1 MSNKSGVLKSALLLI
16 CSIIFVNNAM
26 AKTWFLPEYMDK
38 LDKTYRNRVS
48 DRSSRPAVAA
58 SECSKFKDSA
68 GKALLT
74 PAEIPSGHIC
84 TNYPNAVINKNCVG
98 NCKCDPSKYVYNKSN
113 CTGDWTIGGSTCT
126 DDQLRGTQCLCKTDL
141 FPYVKNGS
149 SCKFEDASKG
159 VCKDKPTNKEHY
171 KMCYPDTCFKYSN
184 LVDSGSASCK
194 WGCPSYVDAN
204 CSKCNASSCY
214 TDDCHLY
221 DHPAVTSCKWGCKS
235 TSSAICTS
243 KCAECYPDNCRNRT
257 DNKTEY
263 GCAKYWDDCSSKCQT
278 GQTCTKRDCA
288 AEGYIQ
294 TACPA
299 NASCGEPCQPGCG
312 DTTNYYKYGTC
323 NINFIDLETYWCDA
337 AVKCTWDGS
346 FVPVECTTLGY
357 TLTGSNGCSAGQS
370 QEFCPQNGSYY
381 KCTGEI
387 DASAKCL
394 EEGYDMLTKV
404 GGLPIC
410 PSGQTV
416 EWCPYM
422 EGPYKCT
429 GEAEVLPD
437 PIDPVLPTLCIDPS
451 DCTCSYGYL
460 ADGYK
465 EDGSICYRCGT
476 ESECD
481 TGTAGNL
488 YKCFACKILSER

>member
-1 MSNKSGVLKSALLLI
+1 
-16 CSIIFVNNAM
+16 
-26 AKTWFLPEYMDK
+26 
-38 LDKTYRNRVS
+38 
-48 DRSSRPAVAA
+48 
-58 SECSKFKDSA
+58 
-68 GKALLT
+68 
-74 PAEIPSGHIC
+74 
-84 TNYPNAVINKNCVG
+84 
-98 NCKCDPSKYVYNKSN
+98 
-113 CTGDWTIGGSTCT
+113 
-126 DDQLRGTQCLCKTDL
+126 
-141 FPYVKNGS
+141 
-149 SCKFEDASKG
+149 
-159 VCKDKPTNKEHY
+159 
-171 KMCYPDTCFKYSN
+171 MCYPDTCFKYSN

-346 FVPVECTTLGY
+346 FIPVEITSCSETNKY
-357 TLTGSNGCSAGQS
+357 FNG
-370 QEFCPQNGSYY
+370 
-381 KCTGEI
+381 T
-387 DASAKCL
+387 
-394 EEGYDMLTKV
+394 
-404 GGLPIC
+404 
-410 PSGQTV
+410 
-416 EWCPYM
+416 
-422 EGPYKCT
+422 
-429 GEAEVLPD
+429 
-437 PIDPVLPTLCIDPS
+437 
-451 DCTCSYGYL
+451 TCSSSPTGAIGCYNSATDSIVLSALDYAGGNYDNAKNDCINQGAQLATASDYNTLISCGVTPSNFSNYTFFARDVASTTCVYL
-460 ADGYK
+460 TSSSSTSVSHGGCDYK
-465 EDGSICYRCGT
+465 
-476 ESECD
+476 
-481 TGTAGNL
+481 TAQKYHLCSRSN
-488 YKCFACKILSER
+488 I